1 MRIGIVSSGRLWL
14 CDLARELSAC
24 GHRVRFY
31 SLVPPWRTRQFGL
44 PAECNHWLGLSVAPF
59 YAAARALSRTS
70 LAEPAEHCLVS
81 AVDHAAAR
89 VVEDCDVLIGASQM
103 CLRTIEAVRARC
115 GARIIL
121 ERGSRHIL
129 SQREILNGLPR
140 ARSGEPRVP
149 DWAVRRE
156 LAEYALADT
165 IVVPSKHV
173 ERSFIEHGIPAG
185 KLFRNPYGVDLRM
198 FPPTPAPSPV
208 AAPTVLM
215 AGWWSLRKGC
225 DLLVEAWR
233 TMRTPGV
240 RLLHVGD
247 VHDCPLPSHPRFEHH
262 ERVDQPRL
270 THWYAQAHVMALASR
285 EEGLALVQAQG
296 LASGLHLAATE
307 RTGAEDLQELLD
319 DPRAVAIAPVDDAG
333 AFAATLDTQLERART
348 RTGLRDLLGGART
361 KLTWQAYGLRYDTML
376 RHA

>member
-1 MRIGIVSSGRLWL
+1 MRIAIVSSGRLWL
-14 CDLARELSAC
+14 CDLARELSLR

-44 PAECNHWLGLSVAPF
+44 PGECNHWLGPSLASL
-59 YAAARALSRTS
+59 AAAVRAWSRTS
-70 LAEPAEHCLVS
+70 LAERAQHWLAR
-81 AVDHAAAR
+81 AVDRGAAR
-89 VVEDCDVLIGASQM
+89 AVEDCDVLIGASHM
-103 CLRTIEAVRARC
+103 CLHTIEAVRARC

-129 SQREILNGLPR
+129 SQRDILDGLPR

-156 LAEYALADT
+156 LAEYALADR
-165 IVVPSKHV
+165 IVVPSKHA
-173 ERSFIEHGIPAG
+173 EESFIEHGVPAR

-198 FPPTPAPSPV
+198 FPPTPAP
-208 AAPTVLM
+208 AAAAMPTVLM

-233 TMRTPGV
+233 AMRTPGV

-247 VHDCPLPSHPRFEHH
+247 VHDCPLPSYPHFEHH
-262 ERVDQPRL
+262 ERVHQSRL
-270 THWYAQAHVMALASR
+270 TRWYAQAHVMALASR
-285 EEGLALVQAQG
+285 EEGLALVQVQG

-307 RTGAEDLQELLD
+307 RTGAEDLQEFLD
-319 DPRAVAIAPVDDAG
+319 DPQAVAIAPVDDAA
-333 AFAATLDTQLERART
+333 AFAATLDTQLQRARS

-361 KLTWQAYGLRYDTML
+361 QLTWQAYGLRYDTML
-376 RHA
+376 RHG